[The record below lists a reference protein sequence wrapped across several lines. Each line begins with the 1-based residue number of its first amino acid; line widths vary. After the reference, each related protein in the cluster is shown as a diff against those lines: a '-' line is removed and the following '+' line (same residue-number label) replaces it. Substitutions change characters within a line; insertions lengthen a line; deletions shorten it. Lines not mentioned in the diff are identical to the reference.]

1 MLFNSKWLLQY
12 VSFCSSH
19 LFFSLFEEE
28 WFLMLI
34 QVPHTFF
41 YIYMQN
47 FYIFGKFTSGIYEAL
62 ELRDGGSD
70 YLGKGVLK
78 VSWPAIFSIQWVYYV
93 IRICYVPW
101 SFMRAMVLV
110 NKLLIIETNMYLH
123 RVFAIKLIS
132 EAHLKYFQRKSNQI
146 SKCYLVGCELKFVST
161 VDLYQ
166 W

>member
-1 MLFNSKWLLQY
+1 MVEDWRVFVLWTMKQIYVWCNVMFHHFDMQYRKAKDFSYWITIIILNVLFNLKWLLQY
-12 VSFCSSH
+12 VSFCCPPTH
-19 LFFSLFEEE
+19 PPTLFEEE
-28 WFLMLI
+28 WLLMLI

-93 IRICYVPW
+93 IRICHVPW
-101 SFMRAMVLV
+101 SFVHTMVLV
-110 NKLLIIETNMYLH
+110 
-123 RVFAIKLIS
+123 
-132 EAHLKYFQRKSNQI
+132 
-146 SKCYLVGCELKFVST
+146 
-161 VDLYQ
+161 
-166 W
+166 